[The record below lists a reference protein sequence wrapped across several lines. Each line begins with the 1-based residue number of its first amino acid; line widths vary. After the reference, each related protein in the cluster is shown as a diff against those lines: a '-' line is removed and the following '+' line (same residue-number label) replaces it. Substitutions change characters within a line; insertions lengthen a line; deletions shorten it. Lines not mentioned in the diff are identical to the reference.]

1 MTLMRNKTTATE
13 KLEKN
18 LGKLEYIGPMSDQS
32 DATGK
37 AYHDIAF
44 RKKKGVRSN
53 IKWFEREINP
63 LDVKKKSFGGL
74 SIEDMDPEMI
84 EQVKKYHLQKSKINI
99 KNRKKKNKITK
110 AKRKT
115 KGCGCK

>member
-1 MTLMRNKTTATE
+1 MQMTLMRNKTTATE

-18 LGKLEYIGPMSDQS
+18 LGKLEYLGPMSDQS

-44 RKKKGVRSN
+44 RKKKG
-53 IKWFEREINP
+53 
-63 LDVKKKSFGGL
+63 KKAKS
-74 SIEDMDPEMI
+74 
-84 EQVKKYHLQKSKINI
+84 
-99 KNRKKKNKITK
+99 
-110 AKRKT
+110 KRKT